1 MVQDTKNKNHYLAEE
16 NKIIIAKGDVF
27 NEETKAYETATKS
40 IWLGKFDNIENYKE
54 VDEIE

>member
-16 NKIIIAKGDVF
+16 NKIIIAKDDVF
-27 NEETKAYETATKS
+27 DEETKTYKTATKS